1 MPFEEKLWG
10 NNMKTIKTAL
20 IDDIIQTLNFT
31 YEFDHSQILQITS
44 LGIYILNVVYKFV
57 QETLVF
63 FLNINFII
71 V

>member
-63 FLNINFII
+63 F
-71 V
+71 

>member
-31 YEFDHSQILQITS
+31 FEFDHSQILQITS

-63 FLNINFII
+63 F
-71 V
+71 

>member
-31 YEFDHSQILQITS
+31 FEFDHSQILQITS

-57 QETLVF
+57 LSF
-63 FLNINFII
+63 FF
-71 V
+71 

>member
-31 YEFDHSQILQITS
+31 YEFDHSQILQMTS

-57 QETLVF
+57 QEPLVF

>member
-31 YEFDHSQILQITS
+31 YEFDHSQILQMTS

-63 FLNINFII
+63 F
-71 V
+71 